1 MQVHQLTYEQ
11 AQSLVGIQFMPDNY
25 FNPIMDADGNQ
36 IISIEEVEQCSIDW
50 VKALPLI
57 NYKPIIIES
66 WQE

>member
-1 MQVHQLTYEQ
+1 MEVHLLTYEQ
-11 AQSLVGIQFMPDNY
+11 AEMLIGVEFMPDNY
-25 FNPIMDADGNQ
+25 FNPIMDADGNH

-57 NYKPIIIES
+57 TYKQIETS

>member
-1 MQVHQLTYEQ
+1 MEVYLITYEQ

-25 FNPIMDADGNQ
+25 FNPIMDADGNH
-36 IISIEEVEQCSIDW
+36 IISIEEVEQCSIEW

-57 NYKPIIIES
+57 TYKPIISEP